1 MDIKSY
7 GVTSIIRDKG
17 VKFTLIEHCGNMGSS
32 MADVKHNVEEL
43 LEAPVFDELR
53 QRGEESGSP
62 DYLYSLKV
70 PNKVFEE
77 VIQK

>member
-7 GVTSIIRDKG
+7 GMTSIIRDRG
-17 VKFTLIEHCGNMGSS
+17 IKFTLIEHCGNMGSS
-32 MADVKHNVEEL
+32 LSDVKHNVESM
-43 LEAPVFDELR
+43 LEACVFDELR

-70 PNKVFEE
+70 PNVVFEE
-77 VIQK
+77 ILQR